1 MQVAHTFIFYKT
13 NKDVLMLDLESL
25 FVNTVFTLTHFAR
38 SPRQVKLDLDKWKL
52 WKDLFE

>member
-25 FVNTVFTLTHFAR
+25 FVNTVFTLTHLHEA
-38 SPRQVKLDLDKWKL
+38 QDK
-52 WKDLFE
+52 